1 MDEPT
6 MKQLWLFN
14 KRYSNTTREAR
25 PTKRKEKHEKYW
37 GGYRTRVMLHALY
50 TVSMLCL
57 LRYDEALRI
66 MWSDIEFVE
75 IDGQNAITLNLPFRK
90 THQTGSEC
98 KAHRLIL
105 QDFSS
110 EFYLLI
116 RHCTI
121 HSLRRHG
128 TAMDERSRCFS
139 RMVDCQRGDGVTAVW
154 VRLSLAS
161 LW

>member
-1 MDEPT
+1 

-50 TVSMLCL
+50 TISMLCL

-98 KAHRLIL
+98 KAHRLI
-105 QDFSS
+105 
-110 EFYLLI
+110 
-116 RHCTI
+116 
-121 HSLRRHG
+121 
-128 TAMDERSRCFS
+128 
-139 RMVDCQRGDGVTAVW
+139 
-154 VRLSLAS
+154 
-161 LW
+161 